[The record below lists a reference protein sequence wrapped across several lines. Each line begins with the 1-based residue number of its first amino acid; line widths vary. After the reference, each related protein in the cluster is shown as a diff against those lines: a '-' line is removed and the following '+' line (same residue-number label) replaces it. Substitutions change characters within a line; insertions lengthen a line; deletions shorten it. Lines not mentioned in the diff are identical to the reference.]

1 MAGSWRHTSAKSR
14 LVIGSVFV
22 NDRRGLGRGVFF
34 RFDLGGTGH
43 STPSVQIEYDNQKNL
58 LKAVRQLVR

>member
-1 MAGSWRHTSAKSR
+1 M
-14 LVIGSVFV
+14 

-34 RFDLGGTGH
+34 RFDMGGTGH